1 MKTKSNGPIRIK
13 SLASLFYLIILSIIL
28 SILLQVTPL
37 LTAVRE
43 FGEGSGVV
51 VMHNRF
57 FYFKKTDH
65 ILSSPVPLLPE
76 VLPLPCFSSG
86 SFFSFPQI
94 FPPPLVFCL
103 F

>member
-57 FYFKKTDH
+57 FTLEDRPHTFVT
-65 ILSSPVPLLPE
+65 SSIVA
-76 VLPLPCFSSG
+76 
-86 SFFSFPQI
+86 
-94 FPPPLVFCL
+94 
-103 F
+103 